1 MKLEF
6 HLERMLKLLSRIT
19 TLKKMI
25 RYRLRDVVSARRI
38 CDLPILCAWIC
49 FCYFFCCPEAKELKG
64 ESVDF
69 SSQFESA
76 THHGREVTEAGAW
89 SSWSHCTHTQE
100 ARVTNTRLQLSSPV
114 LIYFRNPACA
124 VTVNVGLPTLI
135 NPSQAC
141 PETLLL
147 SDFRACQVDNWHEP
161 LQSMYTV
168 YRILVRSE
176 YLMK

>member
-1 MKLEF
+1 MICQYSVLGSV
-6 HLERMLKLLSRIT
+6 LL
-19 TLKKMI
+19 LF
-25 RYRLRDVVSARRI
+25 L
-38 CDLPILCAWIC
+38 LPQ
-49 FCYFFCCPEAKELKG
+49 AKELKG

-89 SSWSHCTHTQE
+89 SSWSHFTHTQE
-100 ARVTNTRLQLSSPV
+100 ARVTNARLQLSFPL

-124 VTVNVGLPTLI
+124 VTVNVGLLTLI

-141 PETLLL
+141 SETLLL
-147 SDFRACQVDNWHEP
+147 SDFRACQVDNRHEP
-161 LQSMYTV
+161 LQSMSTV